1 VTILICRLG
10 LECDR
15 DFDSLP
21 HLISATNRAVGVLD
35 GLATFLEC
43 LKTDDFYSFWT
54 QWSAYQLSNAVTLL
68 LQQVIRVSQ
77 LEPECPSPDLNA
89 DRRSCLHGI
98 FSLLR
103 RIVVAMQFA
112 SEGGWEVAEAAL
124 PRIKSLI
131 RSMPAIPGI
140 ELVQA
145 AIVPTTAA
153 PSSSADWI
161 GKEVEPDAD
170 TLALFDWL
178 NGDHDWLKDRVF

>member
-1 VTILICRLG
+1 
-10 LECDR
+10 
-15 DFDSLP
+15 
-21 HLISATNRAVGVLD
+21 
-35 GLATFLEC
+35 
-43 LKTDDFYSFWT
+43 
-54 QWSAYQLSNAVTLL
+54 
-68 LQQVIRVSQ
+68 
-77 LEPECPSPDLNA
+77 
-89 DRRSCLHGI
+89 
-98 FSLLR
+98 
-103 RIVVAMQFA
+103 MQFA